1 MRKGAGTL
9 TGTDGAKYLLDT
21 VIVAGYFN
29 GDPAIKSHLI
39 GATVYVSSTTIGE
52 LYFGAYKSQRVAQ
65 NVQNIRE
72 FIQIIPVLPCTAFT
86 ADWYGKIKRELQTKG
101 RPIPENDIWIAA
113 SAMEHGLILATRD
126 NHFKVVDTLTVD
138 LW

>member
-1 MRKGAGTL
+1 L
-9 TGTDGAKYLLDT
+9 TGTVGAKYLLDT

-29 GDPAIKSHLI
+29 NDAAIQQRLAGVTI
-39 GATVYVSSTTIGE
+39 YVASTTIGE

-72 FIQIIPVLPCTAFT
+72 FVQVTTVLPCTEHT
-86 ADWYGKIKRELQTKG
+86 ADWYGQIKMALQAKG

-113 SAMEHGLILATRD
+113 AAMEHGLILATRD
-126 NHFKVVDTLTVD
+126 AHFQEVDRLSVEI
-138 LW
+138 W